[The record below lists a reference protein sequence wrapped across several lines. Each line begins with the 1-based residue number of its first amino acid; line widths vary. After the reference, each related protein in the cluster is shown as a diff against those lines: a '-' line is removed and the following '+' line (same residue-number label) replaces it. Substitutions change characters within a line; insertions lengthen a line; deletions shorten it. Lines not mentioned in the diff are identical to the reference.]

1 MDKIVA
7 GFLERNLYNF
17 KDNIEVN
24 IAGGASDYYTLS
36 ANKGRVYVEANN
48 YISAFT
54 GIYDYLKNTAVFS
67 FPGAATEKSV
77 SKSLQ
82 CLTGNSAVPLSRNSG
97 CI

>member
-54 GIYDYLKNTAVFS
+54 GIYDYL
-67 FPGAATEKSV
+67 
-77 SKSLQ
+77 
-82 CLTGNSAVPLSRNSG
+82 
-97 CI
+97 